1 MAKNK
6 AVVVVVVG
14 KKEKFKQ
21 LFRSLGDL
29 SEEKNMFLFFNFT
42 ADAASPVAR
51 HTTNQ
56 THHSVLIHRASGT
69 ASFPHRPT
77 TKMTRTFFSLNPTKI
92 DHFHH
97 LNTRHTFSH
106 AVDGRKGNDSDGD
119 LTEGNRRVAGHD

>member
-6 AVVVVVVG
+6 AVVVG

-51 HTTNQ
+51 NSTNQ
-56 THHSVLIHRASGT
+56 THHSVLIHRGSG
-69 ASFPHRPT
+69 AQHLFR
-77 TKMTRTFFSLNPTKI
+77 I
-92 DHFHH
+92 DD
-97 LNTRHTFSH
+97 RQP
-106 AVDGRKGNDSDGD
+106 R
-119 LTEGNRRVAGHD
+119 